1 MEVMNNDSSMNFL
14 WLVAPT
20 PSQGSDK
27 KYKLL
32 VDVLM

>member
-1 MEVMNNDSSMNFL
+1 MNNDCSMNSP
-14 WLVAPT
+14 WLASPT

-32 VDVLM
+32 VDV